1 MPRDLTTNQSQ
12 SNNQENQKPQAT
24 SSSINNH
31 PADDEDFVD
40 IAGENEDVDMQDPEI
55 AKQSID
61 SLDLHSFSSNDRE
74 RLEDED
80 SDDEEHD
87 HMASHPLLSMLTG
100 RLGQRR
106 RGSTH
111 KWDSLHPVSQVLSVA
126 NVDDCTELE
135 ATAFPEHERC
145 SQEKVCHFHFV
156 PRLPP
161 LSSPLLRLFPGFV
174 DGSRALTASLLTNAD
189 SLNIDL
195 QDVPSSVW
203 DFSHG
208 LRR

>member
-24 SSSINNH
+24 SVNNH
-31 PADDEDFVD
+31 PTDDDDFVD

-61 SLDLHSFSSNDRE
+61 SLDLHSFSTNERE
-74 RLEDED
+74 PIEDED
-80 SDDEEHD
+80 SDDEHD

-145 SQEKVCHFHFV
+145 SQEKVRHFYLV
-156 PRLPP
+156 PQISIPVVADFDA
-161 LSSPLLRLFPGFV
+161 LSGIY
-174 DGSRALTASLLTNAD
+174 GWSRALTASLLTNAD
-189 SLNIDL
+189 SLNIDY
-195 QDVPSSVW
+195 QDVLSSVW
-203 DFSHG
+203 DFSHD
-208 LRR
+208 LQK